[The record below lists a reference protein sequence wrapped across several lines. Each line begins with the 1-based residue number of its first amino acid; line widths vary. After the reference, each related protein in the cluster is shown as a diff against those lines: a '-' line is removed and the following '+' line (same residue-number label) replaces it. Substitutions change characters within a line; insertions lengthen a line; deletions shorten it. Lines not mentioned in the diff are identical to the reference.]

1 MGVIFKN
8 SNFSYKLKVEAML
21 IKEEFAQTMDWIN
34 PAIDAIIMTAKGEYH
49 VFCCANG
56 VL

>member
-1 MGVIFKN
+1 MWVILNN

-34 PAIDAIIMTAKGEYH
+34 PAIDAIIMTAKGEYD
-49 VFCCANG
+49 VFCCADG